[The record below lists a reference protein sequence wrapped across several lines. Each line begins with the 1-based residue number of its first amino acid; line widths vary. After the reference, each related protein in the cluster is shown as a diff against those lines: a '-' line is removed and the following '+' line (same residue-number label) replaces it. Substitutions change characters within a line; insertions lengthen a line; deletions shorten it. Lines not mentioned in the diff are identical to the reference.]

1 MIDKMRIV
9 FTCGGTGGH
18 IFPAIAIAEA
28 FLKKYKKDVR
38 IIFIGSDTGMEKNII
53 KDYGFE
59 YYSITARP
67 FLRKF
72 TFKNILNIFF
82 IINAFFKSF
91 LILRKI
97 KPDFVIGTGGYVSF
111 PVILVAIFIRKKT
124 CIHEPNVY
132 PGLAN
137 RILAKFVDII
147 TVGFSKTKDYFP
159 KKKVYITGNPVR
171 ESILNIKRNF
181 ARKKFKLDLKKPTLL
196 IMPGSRAAHNI
207 NEVLLNGFV
216 DLIKAIKEIQIIW
229 MTGEKDYENI
239 KNKLKGYKNVRVFN
253 FIKNAGIAYAA
264 SDAGILRAGASTLSE
279 IVALNFPAILIPYP
293 YATDNHQEKNA
304 QIFEKNKMA
313 IVIKDKELTSE
324 KLIKN
329 IKIILNKKNNN
340 ALRKKMKGLF
350 VKNSAEKIRDI
361 LLKVA

>member
-1 MIDKMRIV
+1 MINKKNII

-28 FLKKYKKDVR
+28 FLKKYKKDIR
-38 IIFIGSDTGMEKNII
+38 ITFIGSDIGMEKNII

-82 IINAFFKSF
+82 IINAIFNSF

-111 PVILVAIFIRKKT
+111 PVILAAVVIRKKT

-132 PGLAN
+132 PGIAN
-137 RILAKFVDII
+137 RVLAKFVDIV
-147 TVGFSKTKDYFP
+147 TVGFSVTKNYFP
-159 KKKVYITGNPVR
+159 AKKVYITGNPVR
-171 ESILNIKRNF
+171 ASILNIKRDF
-181 ARKKFKLDLKKPTLL
+181 ARKKLKLNSKKKTLL

-207 NEVLLNGFV
+207 NEVVSNGLK
-216 DLIKAIKEIQIIW
+216 DLVKEIKNLQIIW
-229 MTGEKDYENI
+229 MTGEKDYEII
-239 KNKLKGYKNVRVFN
+239 KNKLKGYKDIRIYK
-253 FIKNAGIAYAA
+253 FIKNAGLAYAA

-279 IVALNFPAILIPYP
+279 IIALNFPAILIPYP

-313 IVIKDKELTSE
+313 IVIKDKELTTE

-340 ALRKKMKGLF
+340 ALRKKMKELF
-350 VKNSAEKIRDI
+350 MKNSAEKIRDI